1 MSIDRESAAR
11 ALEEFL
17 RALGRDPER
26 EAELVGTA
34 ERVVAAFADD
44 FLDGYGVDI
53 DALLANNVFAGTSDL
68 VVVRD
73 LVVTTICP
81 HHLTPSTGTAT
92 VAFAPEEHLVGLG
105 TVGALVD
112 ALAHRLAMQE
122 QIGERVVAALQ
133 KHLAPKWV
141 GCRIVMTHACMTARG
156 ERKHGSSAETVALA
170 GGDVDEAIAY
180 AALGVGRAT

>member
-1 MSIDRESAAR
+1 MSIDREAAAR
-11 ALEEFL
+11 AIESFL
-17 RALGRDPER
+17 RALGRDPEH
-26 EAELVGTA
+26 EAELVGTG
-34 ERVVAAFADD
+34 ERVAAAFADD
-44 FLDGYGVDI
+44 FLDGYAVDI
-53 DALLANNVFAGTSDL
+53 DALLAQNVFAGTSDL

-105 TVGALVD
+105 TIGALVD

-122 QIGERVVAALQ
+122 QVGERVVAALQ

-141 GCRIVMTHACMTARG
+141 GCRIVLSHACMTARG
-156 ERKHGSSAETVALA
+156 QRKHGATAETIAIA
-170 GGDVDEAIAY
+170 GGDVDEEIAY
-180 AALGVGRAT
+180 AALGIGRTS